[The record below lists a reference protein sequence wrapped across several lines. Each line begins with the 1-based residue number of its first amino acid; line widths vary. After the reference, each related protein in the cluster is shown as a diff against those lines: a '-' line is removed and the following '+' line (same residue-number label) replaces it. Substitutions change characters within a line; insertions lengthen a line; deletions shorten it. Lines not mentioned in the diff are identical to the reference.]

1 MQCVY
6 ITCSR
11 RLQFPQGHKPSDQG
25 NFGGH
30 IHNINIGTLQWDI
43 KNDKGR
49 GHEWKIKES

>member
-6 ITCSR
+6 ITCGR